1 MARLKFDVVDTAV
14 HYDPN
19 EQMDWVRVFLRQGPT
34 SSDRIMLDR
43 QNLIDEIQSGKKFKV
58 GSRVECEAGTFDVTD
73 PANVFE
79 NNGDTILVVGEI
91 QAEQDSLEG
100 VPII

>member
-1 MARLKFDVVDTAV
+1 MDTAV

-34 SSDRIMLDR
+34 FSNRIMLDR
-43 QNLIDEIQSGKKFKV
+43 QTLIDEIQSGKTYKV
-58 GSRVECEAGTFDVTD
+58 GSRIEYNAGTFDLSDSVY
-73 PANVFE
+73 VLE
-79 NNGDTILVVGEI
+79 KNGDTILVVGEI